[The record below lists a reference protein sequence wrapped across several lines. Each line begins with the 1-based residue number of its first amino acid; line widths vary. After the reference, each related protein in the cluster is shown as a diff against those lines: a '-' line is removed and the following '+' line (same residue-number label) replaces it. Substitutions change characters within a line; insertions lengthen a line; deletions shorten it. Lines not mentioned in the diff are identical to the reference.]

1 MKLRSFDTT
10 TFPVRLEIL
19 KTERARRARCPLTG
33 RRISETLDP
42 GTPVLIGTAGSKEVV
57 VTSRDVREYDLA
69 EATDAERATLEEY
82 GFRWLIMG

>member
-19 KTERARRARCPLTG
+19 QTERKRRLSLT
-33 RRISETLDP
+33 SPSFKETLDP
-42 GTPVLIGTAGSKEVV
+42 GTPILVGTAGCKEVV

-82 GFRWLIMG
+82 AFLWLILG